1 MFMQLMKTLPPSPKG
16 WDVRIVAVFQLS
28 TLLFSALSFSWLTV
42 EQDTLVGCIKP
53 EYWLNQESEPEHL
66 QQLHVHLAS
75 LTKKN
80 NVMDTES
87 KVSSLVQSTPTPEHW

>member
-28 TLLFSALSFSWLTV
+28 TLFSALSFSWLTV

-53 EYWLNQESEPEHL
+53 EYWPNQER
-66 QQLHVHLAS
+66 AS
-75 LTKKN
+75 QNISNSYMFTW
-80 NVMDTES
+80 
-87 KVSSLVQSTPTPEHW
+87 QA